1 MTEEFKSNEDVLH
14 DMKTQIATY
23 KEMGIHAAALRLE
36 GQLDF
41 IEQNLFKSIQKK
53 LEKLTSQPVKF
64 ESRLNRAM
72 GELRNV
78 ERNSCILDV
87 SSAGP
92 TSVEDQLQHC
102 LVRRLVFILHKT
114 RFIFSFYF
122 HRKSIEPCQ
131 K

>member
-1 MTEEFKSNEDVLH
+1 
-14 DMKTQIATY
+14 MKTQIATY

-41 IEQNLFKSIQKK
+41 IEQNLFTSIQKK
-53 LEKLTSQPVKF
+53 LENLTSQPVKF

-92 TSVEDQLQHC
+92 ATVDDQFQHC
-102 LVRRLVFILHKT
+102 LVRYFYFIL
-114 RFIFSFYF
+114 FSLNF
-122 HRKSIEPCQ
+122 
-131 K
+131 